1 MSSRFSSQYVRK
13 CFLKCLNFLAKILNS
28 ERILTD
34 SKNSDR
40 APIGIV
46 RLVRSLAD
54 RTFQL
59 RSPPASPLRHTQA
72 TALTESMQLQFPSA
86 SGFGHFPTLS
96 ESDFPTVTAKASG
109 DRGDLSFQAKLKGSI
124 GEGPNHSNFSH
135 QSSVKILSKFITFC

>member
-59 RSPPASPLRHTQA
+59 RSQMGEEMAAGLREAEEQEA
-72 TALTESMQLQFPSA
+72 
-86 SGFGHFPTLS
+86 
-96 ESDFPTVTAKASG
+96 
-109 DRGDLSFQAKLKGSI
+109 
-124 GEGPNHSNFSH
+124 
-135 QSSVKILSKFITFC
+135 SSVNFTDSKKR